1 MIPIMQFIN
10 IVGMIVLYYIAKVTL
25 FIVQTD
31 RLHFL
36 DKNLGRKWTRKSCLR
51 LHIIISYTRALKFV
65 GGMMMIR
72 LRPHMALN
80 FLHTRR
86 YLNNIEK

>member
-36 DKNLGRKWTRKSCLR
+36 DKNLGRK
-51 LHIIISYTRALKFV
+51 
-65 GGMMMIR
+65 
-72 LRPHMALN
+72 
-80 FLHTRR
+80 
-86 YLNNIEK
+86 